1 MRRLPGCRRPRRRP
15 PRASSRRRRREPRVP
30 ITRPIKTVRPVSTSS
45 EGTQRPASPRYR
57 ASSPSSVAR
66 LPPSRS
72 MARLQDKIVLITGAA
87 GAVGRAVAAAVKREG
102 GSVIAT
108 DLAGQA
114 GIDHAL
120 DVTAEEAWQGV
131 LAAVDRRH
139 GRLDGL
145 VNSAGIVHL
154 GTVED
159 TDYATW
165 RRVLAVNLDG
175 TFLGCRHALPL
186 LKRSGGAIVNLS
198 SISGIVGGHN
208 LAAYN
213 ASKGGVRLLTKSV
226 ALYGARLKP
235 PVRCNSIH
243 PAFLEGPM
251 VEDILAQTGRPDIA
265 RGQLARDIP
274 LGRLGEPAEVA
285 ELCVYLLSD
294 ESRFVTGAEF
304 AIDGGLTAR

>member
-1 MRRLPGCRRPRRRP
+1 
-15 PRASSRRRRREPRVP
+15 
-30 ITRPIKTVRPVSTSS
+30 
-45 EGTQRPASPRYR
+45 
-57 ASSPSSVAR
+57 
-66 LPPSRS
+66 

-87 GAVGRAVAAAVKREG
+87 GAIGLAVAAAVTREG
-102 GSVIAT
+102 GRAIAT
-108 DLAGQA
+108 DLAGRP

-120 DVTAEEAWQGV
+120 DVTAEDSWRSV
-131 LAAVDRRH
+131 LAEVDRVH

-145 VNSAGIVHL
+145 VNAAGIAFL
-154 GTVED
+154 GSIED
-159 TDYATW
+159 TDFATW

-175 TFLGCRHALPL
+175 TFLGCKHALAL
-186 LKRSGGAIVNLS
+186 LKQGGGAIVNLS

-226 ALYGARLKP
+226 ALHGARQKP
-235 PVRCNSIH
+235 PVRCNSVH

-251 VEDILAQTGRPDIA
+251 VDDILAQTGRPDIA

-274 LGRLGEPAEVA
+274 LGRLGEPSEVA

-304 AIDGGLTAR
+304 VIDGGLTAR